1 MKYMVMECHRAYAV
15 VLDNEGRFLKVA
27 NLNYEVGQCV
37 DHVVKMEEPRKV
49 LQFGRMTRILSVAA
63 CLCLMVLGSGTYMM
77 MPYGT
82 VQIRINPHVEMTLNR
97 LDYVTDLEGLNE
109 DGRRLIE
116 GTSTFGK
123 KAEELTDELADKAMD
138 MGYLS
143 SGGRIS
149 LTVES
154 KNGAWRISTEER
166 IRKELDTHLEG
177 KVEIVI
183 TLPEEM
189 GQPEQPGDIQPGSAQ
204 PGSVQPE
211 SVQPESVQPGPVQ
224 SAEPSGVP
232 AQNKVVIPIGPD
244 SGSDYGA
251 AADDSEDDDFAD
263 DDDSDDGATSY
274 DGGADD
280 ADDDGADDA
289 DDSPGDDDI
298 ITYKVSEAADHNA
311 GDNSGDDDSSDDDND
326 DDGNDDNSSDDDS
339 DNDNSNNDDSSD
351 DDSDN
356 DDSSDDDSDDTD
368 DD

>member
-15 VLDNEGRFLKVA
+15 VLDYEGRFLKVA

-109 DGRRLIE
+109 DGRHLIE

-154 KNGAWRISTEER
+154 KNGTWRISTEER

-177 KVEIVI
+177 KVEIVV
-183 TLPEEM
+183 TLPDEM
-189 GQPEQPGDIQPGSAQ
+189 EQTGDVQ
-204 PGSVQPE
+204 PGSVQP
-211 SVQPESVQPGPVQ
+211 GPAQ
-224 SAEPSGVP
+224 TAEPSGAPV
-232 AQNKVVIPIGPD
+232 QNKVVIPIGPD
-244 SGSDYGA
+244 SSSGYGA
-251 AADDSEDDDFAD
+251 AEDDPEDDGSEDDNDS
-263 DDDSDDGATSY
+263 DDDSDDDEAAAYSDT
-274 DGGADD
+274 DDDD
-280 ADDDGADDA
+280 ADDDDADDGVPNDGDADDA
-289 DDSPGDDDI
+289 ADDSSDDDI
-298 ITYKVSEAADHNA
+298 ITYEVSEAAAHNA
-311 GDNSGDDDSSDDDND
+311 GAAGSDDSEGDDDSNNVTNNDSSDDDGDDDGDDDSGDDDS
-326 DDGNDDNSSDDDS
+326 
-339 DNDNSNNDDSSD
+339 NDN
-351 DDSDN
+351 
-356 DDSSDDDSDDTD
+356 DSDDGD